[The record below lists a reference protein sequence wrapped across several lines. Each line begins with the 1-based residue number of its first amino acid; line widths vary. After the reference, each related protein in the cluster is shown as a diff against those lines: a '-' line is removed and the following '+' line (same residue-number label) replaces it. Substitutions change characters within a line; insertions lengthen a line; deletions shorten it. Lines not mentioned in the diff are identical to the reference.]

1 MAEHRSIPES
11 AHLHHEAARCY
22 SEKAQAY
29 VRWSARYVVQ
39 RAVRCGQAPTPGRPA
54 AQQESGESR

>member
-11 AHLHHEAARCY
+11 AHLHHEAERCY

-39 RAVRCGQAPTPGRPA
+39 RGSRRAQAPAPGRPA
-54 AQQESGESR
+54 GQQESGESR